1 MSGNTEMEE
10 RLAALEI
17 HVAHQDE
24 TITSLNTIVTEQWHE
39 IDRLKRRAAALAERL
54 SMAEETLEKGAAP
67 PHQPPPH
74 Y

>member
-39 IDRLKRRAAALAERL
+39 IDRLKRQTAALAERL
-54 SMAEETLEKGAAP
+54 SMAEETLEKGGAP
-67 PHQPPPH
+67 AHQPPPH